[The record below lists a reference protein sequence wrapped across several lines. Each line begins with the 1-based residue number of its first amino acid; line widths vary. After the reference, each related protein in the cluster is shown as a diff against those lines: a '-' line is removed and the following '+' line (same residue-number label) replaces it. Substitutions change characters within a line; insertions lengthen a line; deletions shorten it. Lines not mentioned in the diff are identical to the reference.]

1 MTTTRLADP
10 ATGCNP
16 STADPTA
23 MGNQRPRLLLIE
35 DRDGAIGDVVRAMD
49 GSYELVKVSVP
60 EARRMLRER
69 EGEFVLAAAASFAPL
84 EQQLEES
91 RTSDILSAIAGGV
104 CVFETAG
111 GEIVWETPRFSEYD
125 AQTRERVRH
134 ACEQAAKT
142 FQLLIDSG
150 RVPTH
155 RRFNIAGGEED
166 SRWYE
171 IVVSPVRGKGADQA
185 EEPAALKQVAA
196 VVWDVTASRLAQQ
209 RIDAID
215 RAGREMLNVDAELV
229 RKMNMTERLKVLQD
243 KIVRFAHE
251 LLHFDH
257 FAVRLL
263 DSVTGRLEL
272 VMATGLS
279 KAAMEVDLYN
289 APEGSGISGYVA
301 STGRSYICPD
311 AGSDERYIEGLDKPG
326 SSLTVPLLLED
337 RVLGIF
343 NVESSKLGAFTED
356 DRQLA
361 EMFARYI
368 AMALHMLDLLV
379 VERCTTGE
387 ALRGTVEGELEEP
400 LEDLRVEAE
409 WLRGRQAADPETAQ
423 HIARILHDIDAI
435 RKRTRSV
442 TSGPQTLLGAD
453 KAMAEIRQ
461 DPLLTNR
468 RVLIADNEA
477 QIRTTIADVL
487 RRRGCVVEVY
497 ENGASAIQRLDD
509 LHAAA
514 GSGAA
519 GAGYFDIVVSDIKMD
534 DRNGY
539 EVFSAAKRLNPDL
552 PVVLMT
558 GFGYDPHHSI
568 VRASQEG
575 LQCVL
580 FKPFQVERL
589 LEELRK
595 AVAHNEAAPG

>member
-1 MTTTRLADP
+1 M
-10 ATGCNP
+10 
-16 STADPTA
+16 SK
-23 MGNQRPRLLLIE
+23 QRPRLLLIE
-35 DRDGAIGDVVRAMD
+35 GHEGQAEDIVAALSGICDTGR
-49 GSYELVKVSVP
+49 VSTP
-60 EARRMLRER
+60 EARRQLRD
-69 EGEFVLAAAASFAPL
+69 GVAEFVLASADSFMPL
-84 EQQLEES
+84 ERRLDES
-91 RTSDILSAIAGGV
+91 RTSDILRAIAGGV
-104 CVFETAG
+104 CLCDVS
-111 GEIVWETPRFSEYD
+111 GEIVWETERFTEYND
-125 AQTRERVRH
+125 DTRKRISH
-134 ACEQAAKT
+134 ACEQAARG
-142 FQLLIDSG
+142 FRLAIEAD
-150 RVPTH
+150 RPMPH
-155 RRFNIAGGEED
+155 RRFTIPGGEDD

-171 IVVSPVRGKGADQA
+171 IVVSPVRARGA
-185 EEPAALKQVAA
+185 EEAPESSELKQVAA
-196 VVWDVTASRLAQQ
+196 VVFDVTTTRMAQQ

-215 RAGREMLNVDAELV
+215 RAGREMVNFNADVV
-229 RKMNMTERLKVLQD
+229 RRMDMTQRLKALED
-243 KIVRFAHE
+243 KVIRFADE

-263 DSVTGRLEL
+263 DLSTGRLEL
-272 VMATGLS
+272 VMSSGLS
-279 KAAMEVDLYN
+279 KTAKDHELYN

-301 STGRSYICPD
+301 SIGRSYICPD
-311 AGSDERYIEGLDKPG
+311 AGADPRYIEGLDKPG
-326 SSLTVPLLLED
+326 SSLTVPLLIED
-337 RVLGIF
+337 RVVGIF
-343 NVESSKLGAFTED
+343 NVESQRLGAFTED

-368 AMALHMLDLLV
+368 AMALHMLDMLV

-400 LEDLRVEAE
+400 LEDLRTEAE
-409 WLRGRQAADPETAQ
+409 WLRGRQAADPETAE
-423 HIARILHDIDAI
+423 HIARILSDIEAI
-435 RKRTRSV
+435 RKRTRNV

-453 KAMAEIRQ
+453 KALLESRR
-461 DPLLTNR
+461 DPLLEHR

-487 RRRGCVVEVY
+487 TRRGCEVEVF

-509 LHAAA
+509 LLATTPG
-514 GSGAA
+514 GSGVSTH
-519 GAGYFDIVVSDIKMD
+519 FDIVVSDIKMD

-580 FKPFQVERL
+580 FKPFQIERL

-595 AVAHNEAAPG
+595 AVAPKETSTS